1 MRAASDGRLIN
12 YLFLFIAFL
21 RYAIT
26 DSFREE
32 KNKTKSQID

>member
-12 YLFLFIAFL
+12 YLFLFICF
-21 RYAIT
+21 T

-32 KNKTKSQID
+32 KNNAESQID